1 MYIKKYR
8 CIYFES
14 VMKKN
19 RILLLIT
26 YRKQYAVGIYLH
38 RNISFVHRVIQ
49 NDTTTSN
56 KSNK

>member
-1 MYIKKYR
+1 
-8 CIYFES
+8 
-14 VMKKN
+14 MKKK
-19 RILLLIT
+19 LYIT
-26 YRKQYAVGIYLH
+26 TNNVLEAIRHTPWVYLH